1 MDKDKKYCINCGR
14 EIPKT
19 ATFCPFCS
27 AWQEDALPKPA
38 ADTESSGEGNEYK
51 AAEGDALEG
60 TYTLNRKTEVTNVNL
75 TGGEVVSGR
84 QNAET
89 VQSET
94 GKKKTDAD
102 DDQASQIKD
111 LMEKAYRDELTHLYN
126 RQKLKIDKEN
136 IKTTDIC
143 AVISIDINNLKH
155 TNDTY
160 GHEKGD
166 QLINNMA
173 KVLRQL
179 VPDNAY
185 RTGGDE
191 FLVLQPGGTRDSALR
206 LVQNITSMLDE
217 MRENPDNG
225 FVPVAAMGVA
235 EKKSGETY
243 EQAFDIAD
251 KLMYENKAQL
261 KAKRGRRAT
270 DKAGTDRDAASQ
282 SMQERSHDGMQESN
296 ARYRTNEIR
305 RAQDK
310 AAERTA
316 KELYFGHR
324 ASYRKM
330 TAGRIIETAFFGAI
344 LILII
349 LARARIG

>member
-1 MDKDKKYCINCGR
+1 MDKDKKYCINCGK
-14 EIPKT
+14 EIPKA

-27 AWQEDALPKPA
+27 AWQEDALPEPPKEEP
-38 ADTESSGEGNEYK
+38 DRPEEHSSYKESDDDS
-51 AAEGDALEG
+51 LEG
-60 TYTLNRKTEVTNVNL
+60 TYTLGKRSEVTNVRL
-75 TGGEVVSGR
+75 TGGEVVSRTAG
-84 QNAET
+84 QDDAGAEP
-89 VQSET
+89 E
-94 GKKKTDAD
+94 KTDED
-102 DDQASQIKD
+102 MDEKLKD
-111 LMEKAYRDELTHLYN
+111 LEEKAYRDELTHLYN
-126 RQKLKIDKEN
+126 RQKLKIDKEK
-136 IKTTDIC
+136 IKKDEIC
-143 AVISIDINNLKH
+143 AIISIDINNLKH

-179 VPDNAY
+179 VPDNCY

-191 FLVLQPGGTRDSALR
+191 FLVLQPGGTKDSALR

-243 EQAFDIAD
+243 EQAFAIAD
-251 KLMYENKAQL
+251 KLMYENKAAL

-270 DKAGTDRDAASQ
+270 DRMGENRDGTPQNVTAASR
-282 SMQERSHDGMQESN
+282 QEGSMQESN
-296 ARYRTNEIR
+296 ARYKANEIR

-310 AAERTA
+310 MAERTA
-316 KELYFGHR
+316 KEQYYGR
-324 ASYRKM
+324 KSSYRKM
-330 TAGRIIETAFFGAI
+330 MASRIGESIFFGVI
-344 LILII
+344 LILLII
-349 LARARIG
+349 ARAKIG